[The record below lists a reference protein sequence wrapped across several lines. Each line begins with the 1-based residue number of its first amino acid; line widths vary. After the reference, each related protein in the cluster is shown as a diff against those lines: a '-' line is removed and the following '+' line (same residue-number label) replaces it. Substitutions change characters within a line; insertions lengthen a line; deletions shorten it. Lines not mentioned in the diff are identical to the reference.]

1 MPEAKPAAAKPLPTG
16 QRSSVPSSS
25 AVAGAP
31 PKPPTPR
38 PAAPSSPLP
47 HVPAAPTQP
56 RKPSPRTQQ
65 QRFAALS
72 PLEDAL
78 SLDPREAAQQ
88 RLDDRRYRL
97 DLDDHAEREAQ
108 AGLKELQHLMGRVSL
123 ARAARQD
130 PIVAQ
135 AAQLMLGGRS
145 PAAQVRAP
153 VASVAAAPAQQ
164 LWGQAGPDAFEWAGG
179 SVAEQASWGPPQ
191 GLPYMAGIPQPGG
204 AAAAGYYPAQPDYE
218 PVPIVGYGEAWDAGA
233 GPEDLPRLEDPLPGL
248 HVASERPQWW

>member
-1 MPEAKPAAAKPLPTG
+1 MPTG

-38 PAAPSSPLP
+38 TAAPSPAPPRAPAAP
-47 HVPAAPTQP
+47 AQP
-56 RKPSPRTQQ
+56 RKPSPRPQQQ

-97 DLDDHAEREAQ
+97 DLDEHIEREAQ

-145 PAAQVRAP
+145 PAGEVRAP
-153 VASVAAAPAQQ
+153 VTPPQPTSSP
-164 LWGQAGPDAFEWAGG
+164 WGQAGPDAFDWAGG
-179 SVAEQASWGPPQ
+179 SVTEQAPWGPPQ
-191 GLPYMAGIPQPGG
+191 GLPSMAGIPQPGG
-204 AAAAGYYPAQPDYE
+204 AAAAEGYYPAQPDYE

-248 HVASERPQWW
+248 HVASDRPQWW